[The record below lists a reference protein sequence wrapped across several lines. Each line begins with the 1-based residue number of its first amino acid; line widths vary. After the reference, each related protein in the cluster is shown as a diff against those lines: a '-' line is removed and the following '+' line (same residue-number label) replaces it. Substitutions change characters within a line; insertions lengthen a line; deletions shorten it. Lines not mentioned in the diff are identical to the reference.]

1 MRRLLVLLVG
11 CATSK
16 PAPEPPQRA
25 LSEQEICEQVGERVV
40 DRFVSAAAAQW
51 REHHPDLPPL
61 TTTLE
66 GEHRTMLVTV
76 MFDSCF
82 AQWPASVRACFLKAP
97 VDASIDSCALDDE
110 LKAGAIRR
118 ASTMLD
124 SLAH

>member
-16 PAPEPPQRA
+16 PAPESPQRA

-51 REHHPDLPPL
+51 
-61 TTTLE
+61 
-66 GEHRTMLVTV
+66 
-76 MFDSCF
+76 
-82 AQWPASVRACFLKAP
+82 PASVRACFLKAP
-97 VDASIDSCALDDE
+97 ADASIDSCALDDE
-110 LKAGAIRR
+110 LKAGAFRR